1 MKRKRYY
8 PNVAKKNNIL
18 ALGYVWFSVPLGR
31 RKQKNWM
38 IGKATDLPEL
48 KKKFKGV
55 RQVIMGRSDKFSFFD
70 ELSGKTY
77 VTKRNNLQNQTV
89 PLVSSYLENI
99 GRCWTARAGLNILE
113 PLSPS

>member
-8 PNVAKKNNIL
+8 PNVAKRNNIL

-38 IGKATDLPEL
+38 IGNAADLPKL
-48 KKKFKGV
+48 KKRFKGV
-55 RQVIMGRSDKFSFFD
+55 RQANVEHHKKFSFFD
-70 ELSGKTY
+70 ELSGLAY
-77 VTKRNNLQNQTV
+77 VARRNNLQNQTT
-89 PLVSSYLENI
+89 PLVGFSLENI
-99 GRCWTARAGLNILE
+99 RRCWTARAGLNILE